1 MLIIEQ
7 HFEDRENWKRVP
19 AECGYKEVVH
29 IHPFG
34 RIVGKFDTGNSGNSV
49 IHAEKMKV
57 SGKKITWTLE
67 GKSIT
72 NDIIRK
78 ETINVGGLRDYKEDR
93 YVIEL
98 DVEFAGGLYKDVEF
112 TLDDREEKSKILFD
126 RETMNRFNVMVN
138 PNRKYIITT
147 KYSLKDED

>member
-1 MLIIEQ
+1 M
-7 HFEDRENWKRVP
+7 
-19 AECGYKEVVH
+19 VH

>member
-1 MLIIEQ
+1 M
-7 HFEDRENWKRVP
+7 
-19 AECGYKEVVH
+19 VH

-147 KYSLKDED
+147 KYSLKDEDWH